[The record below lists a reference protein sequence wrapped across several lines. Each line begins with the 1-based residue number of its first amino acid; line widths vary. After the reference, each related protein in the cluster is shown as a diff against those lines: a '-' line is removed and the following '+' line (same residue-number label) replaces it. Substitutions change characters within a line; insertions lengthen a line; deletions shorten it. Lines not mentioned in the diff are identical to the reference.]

1 MFDKLLKGMG
11 LTIKVDPDD
20 LKNADS
26 TKSIPFTLVD
36 AEPAL
41 DHDAINKDLRGGN
54 FHITVKDFD
63 AAVNAIISVHDRKM
77 PIHVILHA
85 IIIAEELKQ
94 QIFSKCD
101 EICIS
106 PWDFAQKLW
115 ECCRS
120 IPDEIAKMNPVDFGM
135 IESSFRVG
143 AIAAINLYDMI
154 HMLFGHSANEGGIH
168 ND

>member
-1 MFDKLLKGMG
+1 MFDKLLNGMG

-26 TKSIPFTLVD
+26 TGSIPFTLVD

-41 DHDAINKDLRGGN
+41 DHDAVNKALHGGN
-54 FHITVKDFD
+54 FHITAKDFD
-63 AAVNAIISVHDRKM
+63 AAVHAIISAHDRMM
-77 PIHVILHA
+77 PVHVMLHA

-101 EICIS
+101 ESCIS

-120 IPDEIAKMNPVDFGM
+120 IPDDMPKMHPVDFGM
-135 IESSFRVG
+135 IESSFISG
-143 AIAAINLYDMI
+143 AIAAIKLCDMI